1 LAEVA
6 AQWADRFVTIN
17 RRHHPKTPM
26 KFITATIA
34 SLPLLL
40 TTLPGQSAPI
50 NPCAAPTTTIDL
62 NTCAQKNFEKK
73 DKELNIAY
81 QALMKSLTPSK
92 PIGMINYP
100 EVRRQLT
107 NAQQDWIRF
116 RDNDCD
122 AKYRLRQDGT
132 IRTIVYL
139 SCKTEHT
146 ELRTKQLRN
155 WAGTL

>member
-1 LAEVA
+1 LAEVV
-6 AQWADRFVTIN
+6 AQSTHQFVTIN
-17 RRHHPKTPM
+17 QRHHPEISM

-34 SLPLLL
+34 VLLL
-40 TTLPGQSAPI
+40 TAVPSQSAP
-50 NPCAAPTTTIDL
+50 NPNICAAPTTTIDL
-62 NTCAQKNFEKK
+62 NNCAQKDFEKK
-73 DKELNIAY
+73 DKELNVAY

>member
-1 LAEVA
+1 M
-6 AQWADRFVTIN
+6 N
-17 RRHHPKTPM
+17 R
-26 KFITATIA
+26 ILATIA
-34 SLPLLL
+34 ALLL
-40 TTLPGQSAPI
+40 TAVPSQSAPSPNI
-50 NPCAAPTTTIDL
+50 CAAPTTTIDL
-62 NTCAQKNFEKK
+62 NTCAQKDFEKK

-92 PIGMINYP
+92 PIGLINYP

-146 ELRTKQLRN
+146 EVRTKQLRN
-155 WAGTL
+155 WAGGQ

>member
-1 LAEVA
+1 
-6 AQWADRFVTIN
+6 
-17 RRHHPKTPM
+17 M

-34 SLPLLL
+34 ALPLLL
-40 TTLPGQSAPI
+40 TTTIPGQSAPVV
-50 NPCAAPTTTIDL
+50 NCAAPTTTIDL
-62 NTCAQKNFEKK
+62 NTCAKKDFEKK

-81 QALMKSLTPSK
+81 QALMKTLTPSK

-146 ELRTKQLRN
+146 EQRTKQLLN
-155 WAGTL
+155 WPGTL